1 MRNFL
6 QNLGYRI
13 SVFMYGRNG
22 MDAFNH
28 FLLISALIVN
38 IISCLPYLSLLS
50 LLGTALIAYC
60 IFRTLSKNLY
70 KRQGENLKY
79 LNIKNKFLRDK
90 NTHKKMWDERKTHK
104 YFKCKCGTRLRVP
117 KGKGKIEITC
127 PKCKTKI
134 IKRT

>member
-1 MRNFL
+1 LRNFFERL
-6 QNLGYRI
+6 SYKIGA
-13 SVFMYGRNG
+13 FMYGRNG
-22 MDAFNH
+22 LDAFGQ
-28 FLLISALIVN
+28 FLLITALIVN
-38 IISCLPYLSLLS
+38 IISSFADSLILSLAGSAILV
-50 LLGTALIAYC
+50 YM

-70 KRQGENLKY
+70 KRQSENAKY
-79 LNIKNKFLRDK
+79 LEVKNKLLRGK

-127 PKCKTKI
+127 PNCKTKM

>member
-1 MRNFL
+1 MRNFF
-6 QNLGYRI
+6 QNLGYKI
-13 SVFMYGRNG
+13 NMFMYGRNG
-22 MDAFNH
+22 VDAFNR
-28 FLLISALIVN
+28 FLLITALVIN
-38 IISCLPYLSLLS
+38 LIAYLPYLSLLTLVS
-50 LLGTALIAYC
+50 SGILAYC

-70 KRQGENLKY
+70 KRQSENAKY
-79 LNIKNKFLRDK
+79 LNIQNKFLRDK
-90 NTHKKMWDERKTHK
+90 NTRKKMWAERKTHK